1 MTKLI
6 INSND
11 GTVVEIEGSMI
22 VDLDQLDSES
32 KMLWAE
38 WLDTGSDT
46 VAREVA
52 ERVGKPLLSMLEN
65 CGYGDLKYGN
75 TLAYSPQA
83 IRDEIFYMKEGGWD
97 EEWVEKAEHL
107 STEQLEMIGSGILQG
122 DYLWGVWKEEL
133 IEALREFD
141 YSSVESVD
149 TVKTSQ
155 TERNK

>member
-22 VDLDQLDSES
+22 VDLDQLDSKS

-46 VAREVA
+46 CARDIA
-52 ERVGKPLLSMLEN
+52 ERIGKPLLSILEN
-65 CGYGDLKYGN
+65 CGYGDLTYGN
-75 TLAYSPQA
+75 TLAYSPRA
-83 IRDEIFYMKEGGWD
+83 IRDEIFYFSEGGWD

-107 STEQLEMIGSGILQG
+107 TTEQLEMIASGILQG
-122 DYLWGVWKEEL
+122 DYLWSVWREEL
-133 IEALREFD
+133 VEALSSFD
-141 YSSVESVD
+141 YSSVETVD
-149 TVKTSQ
+149 NINTSQ
-155 TERNK
+155 TERSK

>member
-32 KMLWAE
+32 KMLWRE

-46 VAREVA
+46 CARDIA
-52 ERVGKPLLSMLEN
+52 ERVGKSLRSMLQN

-75 TLAYSPQA
+75 TLSYSPQA
-83 IRDEIFYMKEGGWD
+83 IRDEIFYLKEYGWD

-107 STEQLEMIGSGILQG
+107 TTEQLEMIASGILQG
-122 DYLWGVWKEEL
+122 DYLWSVWREEL
-133 IEALREFD
+133 IEALRGFD
-141 YSSVESVD
+141 YSSVEAVD
-149 TVKTSQ
+149 NINTSQ
-155 TERNK
+155 TERSK